1 MNALELQTPSFLSER
16 AVDHLEGKLPDE
28 TIAELRLNL
37 RAFRSWVAEP
47 AFRAPTPEAAV
58 EHVLHAVGPS
68 VQLKATLIAALAKA
82 PGGVMLLARSVI
94 DALTEMVAAGGSPT
108 LVGAAEHLQKAQRV
122 WMRFLAVHPEVATFA
137 SQPLAGELVEA
148 LNLGFHADNL
158 LTVRFMATDGDS
170 AAVPPPIVEALE
182 SAAADVAQRY
192 HQAVR
197 ELLERQAPSVDPL
210 DPFRPTD
217 LDDLLNL
224 PPFEGPEATVDQINH
239 AIRSLVEPE

>member
-16 AVDHLEGKLPDE
+16 AVDHLEGQLPDE

-58 EHVLHAVGPS
+58 EHVQRAVGPS

-82 PGGVMLLARSVI
+82 PGGMMLLARSVI
-94 DALTEMVAAGGSPT
+94 DALTEMVSAGGSPT
-108 LVGAAEHLQKAQRV
+108 LVGAADHLQKAQRV
-122 WMRFLAVHPEVATFA
+122 WVRFLAVHPELATFA
-137 SQPLAGELVEA
+137 SQPLAAELVEA

-170 AAVPPPIVEALE
+170 APVAPPIVAALE
-182 SAAADVAQRY
+182 VAAADIAQRY
-192 HQAVR
+192 HQAVL
-197 ELLERQAPSVDPL
+197 ELVERHAPGINPSE
-210 DPFRPTD
+210 PFRPTD

-224 PPFEGPEATVDQINH
+224 PPFDGPETTVDEINE
-239 AIRSLVEPE
+239 AIRSMVDPA